1 LTDLKTKISW
11 ESTTP
16 LMPFVLTA
24 IAGSADTIAFL
35 SLNRLFVAHI
45 TGDLVI
51 LAARLITGDR
61 AVLSFLLAPP
71 VFLLA
76 LFVMR
81 LAASLLES
89 RRIHILRPMLCL
101 ELIALLAC
109 LGLSTGSGG
118 PLDQNSAMAVAGGMC
133 GVTAMAIQTAL
144 IEMTGAP
151 FPASG
156 VMTTT
161 AARLVLAVGEFAT
174 VRDRQALAN
183 ARRQLIHTYPVLI
196 GFCAGCAL
204 GAKAQHSFGARAFW
218 LPVGLTLAAIA
229 ISLIPDEY
237 RTIEKPS

>member
-1 LTDLKTKISW
+1 
-11 ESTTP
+11 
-16 LMPFVLTA
+16 VLSA
-24 IAGSADTIAFL
+24 IAGSADTVAFL
-35 SLNRLFVAHI
+35 GLNKLFVAHI

-51 LAARLITGDR
+51 LAARLITGDQ

-71 VFLLA
+71 VFLFV

-81 LAASLLES
+81 VAASQLEG

-101 ELIALLAC
+101 ELVALLAC
-109 LGLSTGSGG
+109 LAFSVGARGAF
-118 PLDQNSAMAVAGGMC
+118 DQNSAMDIAGGMC

-161 AARLVLAVGEFAT
+161 AARLVLALGEVAT
-174 VRDRQALAN
+174 SRNRRALVN
-183 ARRQLIHTYPVLI
+183 ARRHLVHTFPVLI

-204 GAKAQHSFGARAFW
+204 GATGQHAFGAWAFG
-218 LPVGLTLAAIA
+218 LPAGLTLAAIG
-229 ISLIPDEY
+229 ISLAPDEY
-237 RTIEKPS
+237 RTIESRF